1 MEEDDENREWKNVK
15 KILKNGGLKKM
26 RKIIA

>member
-1 MEEDDENREWKNVK
+1 MKKDERNIEGKNVK
-15 KILKNGGLKKM
+15 KILKNRGLKKM

>member
-15 KILKNGGLKKM
+15 KILKNRGLKKM